1 MYGVILVDVGLCDFQ
16 SPAVGCTLTE
26 ERIGHSVV
34 RFAGCRIDREGR
46 YHVQFATLVLIV
58 EPFLAEGQI
67 TTHRVGDGQHRF
79 YVIGCIECQVVFD
92 ALHGGAIDTQGILQQ
107 HLSGTVA

>member
-1 MYGVILVDVGLCDFQ
+1 MGGIVLVDVGLGYLQ

-46 YHVQFATLVLIV
+46 YHVQFATLVLVV
-58 EPFLAEGQI
+58 EPFLAEGKVMA
-67 TTHRVGDGQHRF
+67 HGVSDGQHRL
-79 YVIGCIECQVVFD
+79 YVVGCIECHVIAY

-107 HLSGTVA
+107 HQSGTVA